1 MGVPARALMVAT
13 LAAARP
19 VTDVARCKNNVLRH
33 LAAAGNIED
42 EQWATLVCAPEHLP
56 PTLAQLAVA
65 APDKLPA
72 GYARA
77 CAGSFVATRLVYGEG
92 ITHVEALGKDPSRL
106 AAAATTYVGAQRDV
120 SQLQEKVLASQDL
133 DDATKR
139 LVADLLRPSLS

>member
-1 MGVPARALMVAT
+1 MADAVGATASDDEVTALFQE
-13 LAAARP
+13 L
-19 VTDVARCKNNVLRH
+19 
-33 LAAAGNIED
+33 
-42 EQWATLVCAPEHLP
+42 APEHLP
-56 PTLAQLAVA
+56 PTLAQLAVES
-65 APDKLPA
+65 PDKLPA

-106 AAAATTYVGAQRDV
+106 AAAAMNYMKAQNDV
-120 SQLQEKVLASQDL
+120 AAVQAQVLASQDL